1 MIRPHMVIED
11 FIEKIFYRLIL
22 KKKNIFFFVE
32 SQDDDEARAFRSQF
46 DGK

>member
-1 MIRPHMVIED
+1 MVIED
-11 FIEKIFYRLIL
+11 FIEKIFYRHLFF
-22 KKKNIFFFVE
+22 KKKLFSFVE